1 MDLEVVKQRFKVKEG
16 ITIEGVA
23 AILVSCP
30 IKLIVGNNKV
40 PFLVL
45 KRLRD
50 LIVKCLINIINIS

>member
-1 MDLEVVKQRFKVKEG
+1 MDLKATRQRFKVKEG

-23 AILVSCP
+23 TILVSYP
-30 IKLIVGNNKV
+30 IKLAIGNNEV

-50 LIVKCLINIINIS
+50 PIVKCLINITNIS

>member
-1 MDLEVVKQRFKVKEG
+1 MDLKVARQRFKVKEG

-23 AILVSCP
+23 IILVSYLV
-30 IKLIVGNNKV
+30 KLAIGNNKV
-40 PFLVL
+40 PFSVL

>member
-1 MDLEVVKQRFKVKEG
+1 MDLEATKQRFKVKEG

-30 IKLIVGNNKV
+30 IKLIVSNNKV

-45 KRLRD
+45 K
-50 LIVKCLINIINIS
+50 